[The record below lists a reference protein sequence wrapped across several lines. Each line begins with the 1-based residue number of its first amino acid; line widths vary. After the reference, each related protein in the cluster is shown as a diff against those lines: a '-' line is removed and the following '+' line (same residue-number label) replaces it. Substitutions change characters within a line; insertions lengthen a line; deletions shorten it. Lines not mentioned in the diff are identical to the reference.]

1 MIPPLSGKGFTDEFN
16 TPAKIA
22 DIIVSGSVIG
32 KAPIVSMP
40 HWGSILTDAEV
51 NQLIAYI
58 GTLS

>member
-1 MIPPLSGKGFTDEFN
+1 
-16 TPAKIA
+16 
-22 DIIVSGSVIG
+22 
-32 KAPIVSMP
+32 MP